1 MGVPLRNGRGAFMVS
16 IRLEDYLAG
25 KRPNMEAIGMHIL
38 PDKVILFM
46 PGDESTPEW
55 QALHPPYESQEDE
68 SLNT

>member
-1 MGVPLRNGRGAFMVS
+1 MITIPVADYKVGGDMETSAIFTFICPDGV
-16 IRLEDYLAG
+16 RL
-25 KRPNMEAIGMHIL
+25 
-38 PDKVILFM
+38 FF

>member
-1 MGVPLRNGRGAFMVS
+1 MIKFNTDNFVYIRDVPDNCIGVHSTETEV
-16 IRLEDYLAG
+16 
-25 KRPNMEAIGMHIL
+25 
-38 PDKVILFM
+38 VVFM